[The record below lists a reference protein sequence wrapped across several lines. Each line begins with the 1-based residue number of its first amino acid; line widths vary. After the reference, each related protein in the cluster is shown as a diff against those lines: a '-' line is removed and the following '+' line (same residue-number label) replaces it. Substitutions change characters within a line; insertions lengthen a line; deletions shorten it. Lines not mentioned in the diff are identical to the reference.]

1 MTTASIGEHG
11 IIGNMRSA
19 ALVNVFG
26 AIDFFCF
33 PEFDSPSVFA
43 SLLDSERAGSFS
55 IRPAGK
61 PWKGRQIYLPETNV
75 LTTRFISQNS
85 ILELCDWM
93 PVGGEAL
100 PHCIMRLL
108 TATHGDI
115 EVELRCRPAF
125 QYAGVEHTL
134 ELSGESAAFHAAS
147 TGLPGIRLRS
157 SVGLRA
163 EGGAAFASFRLREG
177 ESAYFILGDA
187 QDEPVNELIPF
198 VRGELQRTCAYWKQW
213 AGKSVYEGRWR
224 ESVTRSA
231 LTLKLL
237 TSAEHGSLV
246 ASPTF
251 GLPEL
256 IGGGR
261 NWDYRYTWIRDAS
274 FTLYAFYRLG
284 YLEEGRQFFHWLKD
298 RINLTNATGAI
309 NVMYRID
316 GGTDISESELD
327 HLAGYRGSKPVRI
340 GNGAETQLQLDIY
353 GELLDAVYLTTKYG
367 DSIPY
372 EAWNNIKEILY
383 WLKDHWKDPDEGI
396 WEVRGGRKEFLHSR
410 VMCWVAFDRAIR
422 LGQRRSLP
430 GPFEWL
436 QQCRDEIMTDI
447 HENFWDKDLG
457 AFVQYKGSKDVGAS
471 ALLMPLLRFISPSDP
486 RWISTL
492 AVIERDLVVDTTVS
506 RYCFKEGIDG
516 LQGQEGGFTACSFWL
531 VEALARSHQADK
543 AQLLFEKLL
552 AQANSLGLFA
562 EELSATGE
570 HLGNF
575 PQALS
580 HLALISAATYLDR
593 SLGARKT
600 SPWS

>member
-1 MTTASIGEHG
+1 MTMASIGEHG

-187 QDEPVNELIPF
+187 QDEPVNELIPC

-246 ASPTF
+246 AAPTF

-261 NWDYRYTWIRDAS
+261 NWDYRYTWIAKSVLCTEVVTDTFRSIA
-274 FTLYAFYRLG
+274 LG
-284 YLEEGRQFFHWLKD
+284 YPDFMELRSRTAHDQVLSS
-298 RINLTNATGAI
+298 RIRRT
-309 NVMYRID
+309 
-316 GGTDISESELD
+316 
-327 HLAGYRGSKPVRI
+327 
-340 GNGAETQLQLDIY
+340 
-353 GELLDAVYLTTKYG
+353 
-367 DSIPY
+367 
-372 EAWNNIKEILY
+372 
-383 WLKDHWKDPDEGI
+383 
-396 WEVRGGRKEFLHSR
+396 EVRPICRR
-410 VMCWVAFDRAIR
+410 RAISDLLR
-422 LGQRRSLP
+422 PERRSL
-430 GPFEWL
+430 
-436 QQCRDEIMTDI
+436 RI
-447 HENFWDKDLG
+447 
-457 AFVQYKGSKDVGAS
+457 
-471 ALLMPLLRFISPSDP
+471 
-486 RWISTL
+486 
-492 AVIERDLVVDTTVS
+492 
-506 RYCFKEGIDG
+506 
-516 LQGQEGGFTACSFWL
+516 
-531 VEALARSHQADK
+531 
-543 AQLLFEKLL
+543 
-552 AQANSLGLFA
+552 
-562 EELSATGE
+562 
-570 HLGNF
+570 
-575 PQALS
+575 
-580 HLALISAATYLDR
+580 
-593 SLGARKT
+593 
-600 SPWS
+600 

>member
-55 IRPAGK
+55 IRPAGE
-61 PWKGRQIYLPETNV
+61 PRKGRQIYLPETNV

-100 PHCIMRLL
+100 PHCIIRLL

-134 ELSGESAAFHAAS
+134 ELSAESAAFHAAS
-147 TGLPGIRLRS
+147 TGLPSIRLRS

-163 EGGAAFASFRLREG
+163 EGGAAFASFRLKEG

-246 ASPTF
+246 AAPTF

-284 YLEEGRQFFHWLKD
+284 YLEEGRQFFRWLKD
-298 RINLTNATGAI
+298 RINLRNLC
-309 NVMYRID
+309 R
-316 GGTDISESELD
+316 SPRPS
-327 HLAGYRGSKPVRI
+327 S
-340 GNGAETQLQLDIY
+340 
-353 GELLDAVYLTTKYG
+353 
-367 DSIPY
+367 
-372 EAWNNIKEILY
+372 
-383 WLKDHWKDPDEGI
+383 
-396 WEVRGGRKEFLHSR
+396 FL
-410 VMCWVAFDRAIR
+410 
-422 LGQRRSLP
+422 
-430 GPFEWL
+430 
-436 QQCRDEIMTDI
+436 
-447 HENFWDKDLG
+447 N
-457 AFVQYKGSKDVGAS
+457 
-471 ALLMPLLRFISPSDP
+471 
-486 RWISTL
+486 
-492 AVIERDLVVDTTVS
+492 
-506 RYCFKEGIDG
+506 
-516 LQGQEGGFTACSFWL
+516 
-531 VEALARSHQADK
+531 
-543 AQLLFEKLL
+543 KL
-552 AQANSLGLFA
+552 
-562 EELSATGE
+562 
-570 HLGNF
+570 
-575 PQALS
+575 
-580 HLALISAATYLDR
+580 
-593 SLGARKT
+593 
-600 SPWS
+600 